1 MATKNLN
8 LGTVPVSRG
17 EFDSTTIYYKDN
29 IVQYKRSSYQ
39 VISESPIVGVPP
51 INDEDI
57 VNNGWIIFAG
67 TLSEA
72 SLIKSNTQD
81 LSGNNV
87 QENLNS
93 AAEKLKKL
101 ELEVVYDVSS
111 HNNGTVFE
119 SLQAILSSSNLDT
132 LIPTSV
138 RHGGMTIRFIQGSV
152 SDSDNKYVQYRLIS
166 DEWSTNTK
174 DWAIAEERVYIEN
187 PEFVYIKTDNEGK
200 ILWAIKA
207 DGSIYYGAG
216 IPQQIIDYIEEN
228 ITHLPLEDVVTFLSD
243 YLGGDT
249 TLKSIIDNISNTKVD
264 KEEGKGLIS
273 ESIANTLSLEE
284 NKEYIKVITDSNKNT
299 LIGIKRDGSIDWAKG
314 IPTPIRDALTDIY
327 ILKIDKEKGKTLI
340 AEDIANIFKL
350 ENNNEYI
357 QAITDVDK
365 KLLFG
370 IKKDGSVE
378 WNKGVPIPIELE
390 LNKKIDKENGKSL
403 VDDNLLESF
412 SIEPNKEYI
421 KAIVDSDGHLIVGI
435 RPDGTIQLSNNDI
448 YQMSSTKEYLK
459 VLVDKDNKVIS
470 YLDKKGIFH
479 FNTTVVLDNIV
490 YSNKIKKTLEEDLIK
505 DGFRYGT
512 DFSNDKLVE
521 LPIPSVCAK
530 INILS
535 KNMPT
540 TKKDDFEGYIEYW
553 DKEGNYFK
561 KPIKSLNAQGS
572 SSMTYWKKN
581 YAFDLND
588 DSTIKFG
595 NWVAQDS
602 FHIKKY
608 YIDCFRGQC
617 VVGYRFAEQ
626 VFQSRGFGNVKPWD
640 YLNTS
645 TPLQSSGNI
654 DYDFNIDA
662 LAHPDGF
669 PVMVYHNGEL
679 LGLYALCLKKHRSN
693 YLMNKS
699 NQNHILLDGAIGT
712 DTFFGR
718 DVNWTEFE
726 VRNPKIGKDINGNK
740 YDGDKPTE
748 PSDDFTL
755 VKDSIRR
762 LSYSMTDINEN
773 PTKETFKKYFNVD
786 YCIDYFL
793 ISQVLFNFD
802 GFRKNWIW
810 GTWDGEKWSPTIYD
824 LDSIFG
830 SYANGAG
837 VYPNSTTTIVGII
850 DEMVPIENRKNNM
863 LPSYWI
869 WNLYKDELS
878 LRYKELRDSG
888 IFSTD
893 NIISILKDW
902 VSACGYDNIKTDLF
916 ECCAID
922 GIPQTPSY
930 RDGSL
935 TYSQVPKTEGFYN
948 SIYRIKKWLD
958 ERFTYLDSQ
967 EIFNYN
973 N

>member
-111 HNNGTVFE
+111 RNNGTVFE

-187 PEFVYIKTDNEGK
+187 PEFVYIKTDNEDK

-243 YLGGDT
+243 YLGGDA

-340 AEDIANIFKL
+340 AEDIANIFEL

-370 IKKDGSVE
+370 IKKDGSIE
-378 WNKGVPIPIELE
+378 WNKGIPTPIKLE
-390 LNKKIDKENGKSL
+390 LNKKIDKEEGKSL
-403 VDDNLLESF
+403 VDNNLLESF
-412 SIEPNKEYI
+412 SIESNKEYI
-421 KAIVDSDGHLIVGI
+421 KAIVDSKGHFLSGI
-435 RPDGTIQLSNNDI
+435 KADGTIQLQFNDL
-448 YQMSSTKEYLK
+448 YKLSPTKEYLK
-459 VLVDKDNKVIS
+459 VLLDKENRVIS
-470 YLDKKGIFH
+470 YIDRNGVFH
-479 FNTTVVLDNIV
+479 FNTTVVLDNVV
-490 YSNKIKKTLEEDLIK
+490 YSDKVKRTIENDLIK

-512 DFSNDKLVE
+512 DYSNDKIVS
-521 LPIPSVCAK
+521 LPMPSVCAK
-530 INILS
+530 INIIS
-535 KNMPT
+535 KDIPT
-540 TKKDDFEGYIEYW
+540 TKKNNYKGYIEYW
-553 DKEGNYFK
+553 DKSGNYFK
-561 KPIKSLNAQGS
+561 KPIKKFNAQGS
-572 SSMTYWKKN
+572 SSMTFWKKN
-581 YAFDLND
+581 FAFDLDD
-588 DSTIKFG
+588 DSTIQFG

-602 FHIKKY
+602 FHLKKY

-617 VVGYRFAEQ
+617 IVGYRFAEQ
-626 VFQSRGFGNVKPWD
+626 VFQSRNNGSKKPWD
-640 YLNTS
+640 YINNS
-645 TPLQSSGNI
+645 TKNQSSGNF
-654 DYDFNIDA
+654 DLDFNINA
-662 LAHPDGF
+662 LAHPNGF
-669 PVMVYHNGEL
+669 PVMIYHNGEL
-679 LGLYALCLKKHRSN
+679 LGLYALCLKKHRDN

-718 DVNWTEFE
+718 NVNWTEFE
-726 VRNPKIGKDINGNK
+726 VRNPKIDQDIDGND
-740 YDGDKPTE
+740 YDGDNPKE
-748 PSDDFTL
+748 PSNAF
-755 VKDSIRR
+755 VKAKTSIER

-773 PTKETFKKYFNVD
+773 PTKETFEKYFNVN
-786 YCIDYFL
+786 YFIDYFL
-793 ISQVLFNFD
+793 ISQVIYNFD

-810 GTWDGEKWSPTIYD
+810 GTWDGEKWTPTVYD

-830 SYANGAG
+830 SHADGTG
-837 VYPNSTTTIVGII
+837 VYPNSTTTIVGIV
-850 DEMVPIENRKNNM
+850 DEMVAIENRKNNM
-863 LPSYWI
+863 LPSYWL
-869 WNLYKDELS
+869 WTLYKDELS
-878 LRYKELRDSG
+878 LRYKELRDIG
-888 IFSTD
+888 IFTTS
-893 NIISILKDW
+893 NIVSLFQDWIS
-902 VSACGYDNIKTDLF
+902 SCGIDNIKTDLF
-916 ECCAID
+916 ECCSIN
-922 GIPQTPSY
+922 GVPQTPSY

-935 TYSQVPKTEGFYN
+935 TYSQIPQTLGFYN
-948 SIYRIKKWLD
+948 SIHRIEKWLND
-958 ERFTYLDSQ
+958 RFTYLDSSD
-967 EIFNYN
+967 IFNYN
-973 N
+973 K

>member
-1 MATKNLN
+1 MSNYNTLKTTINANIKQNGNQEITGQILNSVLNQMVTTLGAEYQFAGVATKDTNPGTPDAKVFYIANGKGKYPKFGGLEVTEDEVVVLYYDTEWHKVATGIASQAKLSELESE
-8 LGTVPVSRG
+8 LGTYSQ
-17 EFDSTTIYYKDN
+17 S
-29 IVQYKRSSYQ
+29 
-39 VISESPIVGVPP
+39 
-51 INDEDI
+51 
-57 VNNGWIIFAG
+57 
-67 TLSEA
+67 
-72 SLIKSNTQD
+72 
-81 LSGNNV
+81 
-87 QENLNS
+87 
-93 AAEKLKKL
+93 
-101 ELEVVYDVSS
+101 
-111 HNNGTVFE
+111 
-119 SLQAILSSSNLDT
+119 
-132 LIPTSV
+132 
-138 RHGGMTIRFIQGSV
+138 
-152 SDSDNKYVQYRLIS
+152 
-166 DEWSTNTK
+166 
-174 DWAIAEERVYIEN
+174 
-187 PEFVYIKTDNEGK
+187 
-200 ILWAIKA
+200 
-207 DGSIYYGAG
+207 
-216 IPQQIIDYIEEN
+216 
-228 ITHLPLEDVVTFLSD
+228 
-243 YLGGDT
+243 
-249 TLKSIIDNISNTKVD
+249 
-264 KEEGKGLIS
+264 
-273 ESIANTLSLEE
+273 
-284 NKEYIKVITDSNKNT
+284 KEYIRVITDSEDNV
-299 LIGIKRDGSIDWAKG
+299 LFGIKKDGSVDWAKG
-314 IPTPIRDALTDIY
+314 IPTPIRNALNNIFV
-327 ILKIDKEKGKTLI
+327 LKVDKE
-340 AEDIANIFKL
+340 E
-350 ENNNEYI
+350 
-357 QAITDVDK
+357 
-365 KLLFG
+365 
-370 IKKDGSVE
+370 
-378 WNKGVPIPIELE
+378 
-390 LNKKIDKENGKSL
+390 GKSL

-412 SIEPNKEYI
+412 SIESNKEYI
-421 KAIVDSDGHLIVGI
+421 KAIVDSEGHLIVGV
-435 RPDGTIQLSNNDI
+435 RTDGTIQLLSNEL
-448 YQMSSTKEYLK
+448 YQTSSTKEYLK
-459 VLVDKDNKVIS
+459 VLVDKDNKVIF
-470 YLDKKGIFH
+470 YVDRNGIFH
-479 FNTTVVLDNIV
+479 FNTTVVLDNII
-490 YSNKIKKTLEEDLIK
+490 YSTKIKDTIEGDLIK

-512 DFSNDKLVE
+512 DFSNNKSVE
-521 LPIPSVCAK
+521 IPIPSVCAK

-540 TKKDDFEGYIEYW
+540 TKTDDFQGYIEYW

-561 KPIKSLNAQGS
+561 KPIKSLNAQGA
-572 SSMTYWKKN
+572 SSMTFWKKN
-581 YAFDLND
+581 YAFDLD
-588 DSTIKFG
+588 DKSTIKFG

-608 YIDCFRGQC
+608 YIDCFRGQS

-645 TPLQSSGNI
+645 TNLQSSGNV

-693 YLMNKS
+693 YIMNKS

-712 DTFFGR
+712 DTFWGR

-726 VRNPKIGKDINGNK
+726 VRNPKIDKDINGNK

-762 LSYSMTDINEN
+762 LSYSMTDINQN
-773 PTKETFKKYFNVD
+773 PTKETFQKYFNVE

-830 SYANGAG
+830 SFANGTG

-888 IFSTD
+888 IFSTA

-902 VSACGYDNIKTDLF
+902 ISSCGYDNIKTDLF

-935 TYSQVPKTEGFYN
+935 TYSQVPKTGGFYN

-958 ERFTYLDSQ
+958 ERFTYLDSR